1 MVTFPAA
8 SVRWSLENGRSIG
21 VVVALVLAILL
32 RVSGQGDLNF
42 LSVLAIVLPALEV
55 AMFAL
60 VVAFYFD
67 SEAAEQGADQ
77 SPNQS
82 NVLAHN
88 AEALV
93 AWFVVVL
100 ALMWGNIVLVQL
112 AINAYVTLGVPPV
125 WATSL

>member
-8 SVRWSLENGRSIG
+8 TVRWSLENGRSIG
-21 VVVALVLAILL
+21 VAAALVLAILL
-32 RVSGQGDLNF
+32 RVIGQGDLNF

-67 SEAAEQGADQ
+67 SEVIEQGADQ
-77 SPNQS
+77 S
-82 NVLAHN
+82 NVLARN

-100 ALMWGNIVLVQL
+100 ALMWGNIVIVQL
-112 AINAYVTLGVPPV
+112 AINAYATLGVPPV
-125 WATSL
+125 WTTTL